1 MSDEELMAAL
11 NTGVLQRTFPNLQML
26 FPGQDQQACLRYRY
40 RLPKIIGD
48 GGQGALQQV
57 QVIEEQLNGLRDTLE
72 QVLALLFANPVAVSG
87 RVSFEVERTL
97 LAGGVLY
104 QPVPLPPTLLSR
116 QLHLDAKASADV
128 VRTWRQ
134 LRRPGLHKALGLAL
148 RRLSYQAHRQRIE
161 DELVDILIAA
171 EALYLSGH
179 GRTELSFRLAVR
191 AAALCS
197 PQKLSMTRRN
207 VYDQMRSGY
216 DVRSTLVHGD
226 EPRPKDLKVKGGQVS
241 LAEFVQATE
250 EVVRQG
256 LRAALQ
262 RAMRGKWPPD
272 WDGMTLPK

>member
-179 GRTELSFRLAVR
+179 GRTELSPGRPCR
-191 AAALCS
+191 
-197 PQKLSMTRRN
+197 
-207 VYDQMRSGY
+207 G
-216 DVRSTLVHGD
+216 TL
-226 EPRPKDLKVKGGQVS
+226 
-241 LAEFVQATE
+241 
-250 EVVRQG
+250 
-256 LRAALQ
+256 
-262 RAMRGKWPPD
+262 
-272 WDGMTLPK
+272 